1 MMNLLGQIRSEF
13 WGLPPGSSQLY
24 TALIVVFLIGVGMI
38 VAFMNA
44 PTRARKPIVW
54 TATFLAGLFYV
65 VYYTWPDPINR
76 QDNVLPN
83 NAVEGFGFF
92 LEDALPQ
99 VANIANILSAFLL
112 GLGIFS
118 LVRMHTL
125 RVARGHK
132 DAFFSGLLLI
142 SMIAMVVLGYWDWWL
157 KEFGPDRAELFEP
170 ANWGWVN
177 YGQDLL
183 FDGFLQQMDA
193 AMFSLIA
200 FYILSAAYRAFRI
213 RSIESTVMMT
223 SALILMLALMGLAD
237 FYWNSMIDGITGN
250 DANSLLN
257 NFKLSSVKDWVQ
269 QNMQV
274 PSLRA
279 LEFGVGLGALAMGL
293 RIWLGL
299 EKGGVTT

>member
-1 MMNLLGQIRSEF
+1 MGLLAQVNETF
-13 WGLPPGSSQLY
+13 WSAEPGSRQLLI
-24 TALIVVFLIGVGMI
+24 ALLLVFFFGVGLMI
-38 VAFMNA
+38 AFMNA

-76 QDNVLPN
+76 GDNEIPN
-83 NAVEGFGFF
+83 NAVESVGFF
-92 LEDALPQ
+92 LEDSLPHI
-99 VANIANILSAFLL
+99 ANIANILSAFLL

-125 RVARGHK
+125 RVFRGHK
-132 DAFFSGLLLI
+132 DSFFSGLLLI
-142 SMIAMVVLGYWDWWL
+142 SMVMMVVFGYWDWWQRA
-157 KEFGPDRAELFEP
+157 FGPNAVELVDP
-170 ANWGWVN
+170 MNWGWVN
-177 YGQDLL
+177 YTQDLL

-237 FYWNSMIDGITGN
+237 FYWNSMIDTIAGN
-250 DANSLLN
+250 DPASLLN
-257 NFKLSSVKDWVQ
+257 NLKLSSMKDWVQ

-299 EKGGVTT
+299 EKGGVTV